1 MSNKSQHDPFEL
13 KTQTC
18 IYGMILNMSPK
29 IQKEKGK
36 MFTSFVC
43 RCVYLIFLFFLHS
56 YTLKNFHIEFIL
68 LFK

>member
-29 IQKEKGK
+29 IQKEKVK
-36 MFTSFVC
+36 CSQVLYID
-43 RCVYLIFLFFLHS
+43 V
-56 YTLKNFHIEFIL
+56 FI
-68 LFK
+68 